1 MIMNKKL
8 TTGFS
13 LLPQE
18 MQDAL
23 EPFLE
28 EWDKLTSGE
37 QYEVKAMISYPFGQI
52 PSGVQI
58 EPMIEFTIP
67 VFLKWN
73 MGFTACWE
81 DKIKKRLYP
90 KEVYDCIIK
99 NSPQMNAFNE
109 RIRKFVNDT
118 QKVGKKKFN
127 NKDALW
133 EAWFW

>member
-1 MIMNKKL
+1 MNKNSK
-8 TTGFS
+8 TGFN

-28 EWDKLTSGE
+28 EWDKLTTGE
-37 QYEVKAMISYPFGQI
+37 QHEVRAHITYPDTNVI
-52 PSGVQI
+52 YPLNLS
-58 EPMIEFTIP
+58 PNIEFTIP

-118 QKVGKKKFN
+118 DKVGKKKFN
-127 NKDALW
+127 KKEALW
-133 EAWFW
+133 EAWFWK